1 MARDALEGELASK
14 PECPCRLLNHG
25 ERGEA
30 TIGHALLKITL
41 LLCHLIG
48 DVSEADEGIVSGFR
62 QCVERRCFHFYRQQ
76 PLLTSPCDH
85 GLRFAEWR
93 ISRPSVSR
101 EEWLGCLI
109 PFDQKMLTYVWVERA
124 IIRWREIVIT
134 GAFIA
139 QCALNQ
145 YNIGRLCYLEELP
158 C

>member
-30 TIGHALLKITL
+30 TIGHTLLKIAL

-62 QCVERRCFHFYRQQ
+62 QGVECRCFHFYGQQ

-85 GLRFAEWR
+85 GLCFAEWR
-93 ISRPSVSR
+93 ISRPGVSR
-101 EEWLGCLI
+101 EEWLACLI
-109 PFDQKMLTYVWVERA
+109 PADQKMLTNGRVECT
-124 IIRWREIVIT
+124 VV
-134 GAFIA
+134 
-139 QCALNQ
+139 
-145 YNIGRLCYLEELP
+145 
-158 C
+158 